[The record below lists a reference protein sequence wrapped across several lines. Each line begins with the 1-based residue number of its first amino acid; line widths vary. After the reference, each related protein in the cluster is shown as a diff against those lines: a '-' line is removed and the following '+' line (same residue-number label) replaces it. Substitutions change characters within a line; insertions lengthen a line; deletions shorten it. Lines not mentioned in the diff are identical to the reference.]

1 MRFRPLLAALLL
13 ACSLPSG
20 AAEPPLIFDSG
31 KKTLYPAPQ
40 LLEHPAIR
48 RIEVPDDVAYKR
60 PMSYDAIPLAWL
72 LKAQGVLPSDTL
84 QFKALDGFAMTMPA
98 APLFSQQ
105 PDKAQA
111 WLAIERAE
119 SKWPPL
125 KGESG
130 PSAGPFYL
138 VWLNPKASRISP
150 EQWPY
155 QIARISVE
163 IPAVRRWPQLAP
175 AAELP
180 ASHPVRAGFELFQ
193 KHCFACHT
201 LNGAGEARL
210 GPDLNL
216 PHNPTEYF
224 RDGVLRQLI
233 RNNQS
238 VRSWPEAKM
247 PAFTLETL
255 PDRDLDALLAY
266 LKYMAGRRP
275 AK

>member
-1 MRFRPLLAALLL
+1 MRIRILLAGLLLL
-13 ACSLPSG
+13 AGMSAM
-20 AAEPPLIFDSG
+20 AAEPLLIFDSG

-60 PMSYDAIPLAWL
+60 PMSYDALPLAWL

-98 APLFSQQ
+98 APLFNQY

-111 WLAIERAE
+111 WLAIEHADN
-119 SKWPPL
+119 KWPPL

-130 PSAGPFYL
+130 PGAGPFYL
-138 VWLNPKASRISP
+138 VWLNPRASRISP

-163 IPAVRRWPQLAP
+163 MPAARRWPQLAP

-180 ASHPVRAGFELFQ
+180 ANHPARSGFELFQ

-210 GPDLNL
+210 GPDLNQPL
-216 PHNPTEYF
+216 NPTEYL

-238 VRSWPEAKM
+238 VRHWPEAKM
-247 PAFTLETL
+247 PAFSPEAL
-255 PDRDLDALLAY
+255 PDKELDALLAY
-266 LKYMAGRRP
+266 LKHMAGRHPPR
-275 AK
+275 

>member
-1 MRFRPLLAALLL
+1 MRIRNLLL
-13 ACSLPSG
+13 VLWLWAGVSVM
-20 AAEPPLIFDSG
+20 AAEPLLIFDSG
-31 KKTLYPAPQ
+31 KKTLYPVPQ

-48 RIEVPDDVAYKR
+48 HIEIPGDVAYQR
-60 PMSYDAIPLAWL
+60 TMSYDAIPLAWL
-72 LKAQGVLPSDTL
+72 LKAQGVLPTDTL
-84 QFKALDGFAMTMPA
+84 EFKALDGFAMTMPA

-180 ASHPVRAGFELFQ
+180 ANHPARSGFELFQ

-210 GPDLNL
+210 GPDLNQPL
-216 PHNPTEYF
+216 NPTEYL

-238 VRSWPEAKM
+238 VRHWPEAKM
-247 PAFTLETL
+247 PKFG
-255 PDRDLDALLAY
+255 PDVLAEKELSDLLAY
-266 LKYMAGRRP
+266 LQHMAGR
-275 AK
+275 KIK

>member
-1 MRFRPLLAALLL
+1 MRIRTLLAALLFST
-13 ACSLPSG
+13 ATPVW
-20 AAEPPLIFDSG
+20 AAELPLIFDSG
-31 KKTLYPAPQ
+31 KKTMYPAPQ

-48 RIEVPDDVAYKR
+48 RIEVVDDVAYKR
-60 PMSYDAIPLAWL
+60 PMSYDAIPLVWL
-72 LKAQGVLPSDTL
+72 LKAQGVLPGDTL

-98 APLFSQQ
+98 APLFNQQ
-105 PDKAQA
+105 PEQAQA
-111 WLAIERAE
+111 WLAIEP
-119 SKWPPL
+119 SDKKWPGL
-125 KGESG
+125 KGEGS

-138 VWLNPKASRISP
+138 VWLNPKAGKISP

-163 IPAVRRWPQLAP
+163 MPAARRWPQMAP

-180 ASHPVRAGFELFQ
+180 ANHPARAGFELFQ

-201 LNGAGEARL
+201 LNQAGESRL

-216 PHNPTEYF
+216 PKNPTEYF
-224 RDGVLRQLI
+224 RDGILRQFI

-247 PAFTLETL
+247 PKFGPDIL
-255 PDRDLDALLAY
+255 PERELDALLAY
-266 LKYMAGRRP
+266 LQHMAGRHGG
-275 AK
+275 K

>member
-1 MRFRPLLAALLL
+1 MRIRNLLL
-13 ACSLPSG
+13 VLWLWAGVSVM
-20 AAEPPLIFDSG
+20 AAEPLLIFDSG
-31 KKTLYPAPQ
+31 KKTLYPVPQ

-48 RIEVPDDVAYKR
+48 HIEIPGDVAYQR
-60 PMSYDAIPLAWL
+60 TMNYDALPLAWL
-72 LKAQGVLPSDTL
+72 LKAQGVLPTDTL

-98 APLFSQQ
+98 APLFNQQ

-111 WLAIERAE
+111 WLAIERPDN
-119 SKWPPL
+119 KWPPL

-138 VWLNPKASRISP
+138 VWLNPKAGNIGP

-163 IPAVRRWPQLAP
+163 LPPARRWPQMAP
-175 AAELP
+175 ATELP
-180 ASHPVRAGFELFQ
+180 ASHPVRTGFESFV

-201 LNGAGEARL
+201 LNGAGESRL
-210 GPDLNL
+210 GPDLNQPYN
-216 PHNPTEYF
+216 PHEYF

-238 VRSWPEAKM
+238 LRHWPEAKM
-247 PAFTLETL
+247 PSFTPEVL
-255 PDRDLDALLAY
+255 PDRELDALLAY
-266 LKYMAGRRP
+266 LRHMAPRKNR
-275 AK
+275 